1 MSRIV
6 LNPFGSFGDL
16 HPFLAI
22 AIELQ
27 RRGHK
32 AIVATSAVYREKIEA
47 EGVGFAP
54 VRPDV
59 GTLIARPD
67 LIAKL
72 WDRRLGTEHLIRE
85 ILAPHIEGAFEDLRT
100 ACRGADLLLTHT
112 AGFAGPIV
120 AEILQLRWLSTA
132 LQPSVFF
139 SAYDPPVLAPAEWLR
154 HLQPLGQWPFRLAR
168 RYGRFETRRWLK
180 PILELRRRLGLSNFA
195 NPLFE
200 GQFSPQGTLAL
211 FSGHFARPQP
221 DWPAGTITTGFIFYD
236 KRGAGFGSR
245 SPAALESF
253 LAAGPAPIVFTLG
266 SSAVMHP
273 GTFFGESIAA
283 AQALGQRAVLL
294 IGDLARQQAP
304 APTSPSIYI
313 TDYAPYSELLPRA
326 ALTVH
331 QGGIGTTAQ
340 ALQAGR
346 PMLIVPWAHDQPDN
360 AERLRRLSVSLTIKR
375 DEYRSRKVA
384 PLTEQI
390 LNNSAY
396 AEKARNI
403 SRQLSVENGLR
414 NACDAIEKAAR

>member
-1 MSRIV
+1 M
-6 LNPFGSFGDL
+6 
-16 HPFLAI
+16 
-22 AIELQ
+22 
-27 RRGHK
+27 
-32 AIVATSAVYREKIEA
+32 
-47 EGVGFAP
+47 
-54 VRPDV
+54 
-59 GTLIARPD
+59 
-67 LIAKL
+67 
-72 WDRRLGTEHLIRE
+72 
-85 ILAPHIEGAFEDLRT
+85 
-100 ACRGADLLLTHT
+100 
-112 AGFAGPIV
+112 
-120 AEILQLRWLSTA
+120 
-132 LQPSVFF
+132 FF

-236 KRGAGFGSR
+236 KRGAGFSHR
-245 SPAALESF
+245 SPVALDSF

-273 GTFFGESIAA
+273 GTFFDESIAA

-294 IGDLARQQAP
+294 IGDLVRQQAP

-331 QGGIGTTAQ
+331 QGGIGTTAR

-346 PMLIVPWAHDQPDN
+346 PMLVVPWAHDQPDN
-360 AERLRRLSVSLTIKR
+360 AERLRRLGVSLTVKR
-375 DEYRSRKVA
+375 SEYRRRKVA
-384 PLTEQI
+384 PAIEQI

-396 AEKARNI
+396 TEKAGWVSQQI
-403 SRQLSVENGLR
+403 SSENGLQ